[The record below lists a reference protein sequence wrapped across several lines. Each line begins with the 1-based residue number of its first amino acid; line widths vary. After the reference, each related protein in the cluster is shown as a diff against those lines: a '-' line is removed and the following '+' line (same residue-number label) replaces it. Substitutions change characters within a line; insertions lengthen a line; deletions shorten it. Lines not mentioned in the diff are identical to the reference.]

1 MTQIDLILRLELGKE
16 LSNTIERA
24 LKPDNINF
32 PDGLSMEI
40 YSDNYL
46 KIIFRCKDIDK
57 IASMRSII
65 NEVLEHIS
73 LIIDTIGEIND

>member
-1 MTQIDLILRLELGKE
+1 MAEINLIVRLELSKE
-16 LSNTIERA
+16 LSNAIEQA

-32 PDGLSMEI
+32 PDGLSIEI
-40 YSDNYL
+40 HNNDSL
-46 KIIFRCKDIDK
+46 KIIFRCNDINK
-57 IASMRSII
+57 IMSMRSII